1 MLAYRLQSLDTPPV
15 LTDCPVPAP
24 ASGEVQ
30 IAVGACGL
38 NFADTLMIRGKYQ
51 DMPDPPMTLG
61 MEVAGTV
68 TAVGEDVAGFAEG
81 DRVAAYAGHGGMAEI
96 ASVPAS
102 RCLQIP
108 ASMSF
113 EQAAAFQITYGSAHL
128 ALVHRA
134 RLAAGETV
142 LVLGAAGGAG
152 LTAVE
157 VAKACGATVIASARG
172 PDKLGVAEATGADHL
187 IDSDQDP
194 DALKAAFKGFGGL
207 DVVYDTIGEPLFT
220 PALRACAPEG
230 RYLPIGFAGGEVPQI
245 PANILLVKNID
256 VIGFWWGGYL
266 KFAPE
271 ILTGSLQELLTWFEE
286 GRIRPHISHSLPLSR
301 ADEALDLIR
310 SRTSTGKVVVTP

>member
-1 MLAYRLQSLDTPPV
+1 MLAYRLQSFDTPPV
-15 LTDCPVPAP
+15 LIDCPAP
-24 ASGEVQ
+24 APATGEVQ

-51 DMPDPPMTLG
+51 EMPAPPMTLG
-61 MEVAGTV
+61 MEIAGTV
-68 TAVGEDVAGFAEG
+68 TALGDGVTGLAVG

-96 ASVPAS
+96 ACAPAA
-102 RCLQIP
+102 RCLKIP
-108 ASMSF
+108 ESMRF

-157 VAKACGATVIASARG
+157 IAKACGATVIASARG
-172 PDKLGVAEATGADHL
+172 PEKLQVAEAAGADHL

-194 DALKAAFKGFGGL
+194 EALKAAFKDFGGL

-230 RYLPIGFAGGEVPQI
+230 RYLTIGFAGGEVPQI

-266 KFAPE
+266 NFAPE
-271 ILTGSLQELLTWFEE
+271 VLTGSLKELLHWFED

-301 ADEALDLIR
+301 AEEALELIR
-310 SRTSTGKVVVTP
+310 SRKSTGKVVVTP